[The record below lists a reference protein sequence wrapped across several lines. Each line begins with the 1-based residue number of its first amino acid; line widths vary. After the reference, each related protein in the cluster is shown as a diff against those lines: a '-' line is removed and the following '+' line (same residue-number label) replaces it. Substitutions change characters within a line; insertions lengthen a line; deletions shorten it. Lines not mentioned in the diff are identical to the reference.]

1 MQQNEPLVSVI
12 MPCYKHEDYVTRAIE
27 SVVLQCHKRI
37 EIIIVDDHSPD
48 RTYENAT
55 RALAAHKHRF
65 VRVVAVRNAANMG
78 AHFSLNRGM
87 DLAHGE
93 ILSFINSDDLYLP
106 RRITMSVDALRSQS
120 AGMVFS
126 LVQPIDTRDSPTADE
141 TLCHAIRW
149 RPLVASDRLPSLSWG
164 FLWRQ
169 LTASTGNIVM
179 HSALARRVGYF
190 TPLLYCHDWDYLLR
204 ATFYTEPILLEEVLY
219 GYRLHGENSFRSL
232 SSVAE
237 HDTRYVIQGHFRRVG
252 TQVPENHLAAAP
264 QNWPLV
270 FDALVDDLGYRAHY
284 DELYRPYATYHRT
297 VDSVHRQPFGD

>member
-1 MQQNEPLVSVI
+1 
-12 MPCYKHEDYVTRAIE
+12 
-27 SVVLQCHKRI
+27 
-37 EIIIVDDHSPD
+37 
-48 RTYENAT
+48 
-55 RALAAHKHRF
+55 
-65 VRVVAVRNAANMG
+65 MG

-219 GYRLHGENSFRSL
+219 GYRLHGENSVRSVLSQNTTRATSFR
-232 SSVAE
+232 V
-237 HDTRYVIQGHFRRVG
+237 T
-252 TQVPENHLAAAP
+252 
-264 QNWPLV
+264 
-270 FDALVDDLGYRAHY
+270 FDVWVLRF
-284 DELYRPYATYHRT
+284 PRT
-297 VDSVHRQPFGD
+297 T